1 MRLSD
6 LFTNPATGRLSH
18 SKLWANVAC
27 ASATGLFIY
36 QGVQGTLTP
45 EVWLI
50 YLGVVGGY
58 AAALRLIAARRDNP
72 DSNKEA
78 PNV

>member
-1 MRLSD
+1 MRLAD
-6 LFTNPATGRLSH
+6 LFTNPASGRLSH

-27 ASATGLFIY
+27 ATATGMFVY
-36 QGVQGTLTP
+36 QGVAGALTA

-58 AAALRLIAARRDNP
+58 SAARSWIASRRD
-72 DSNKEA
+72 SKEA
-78 PNV
+78 SNV

>member
-1 MRLSD
+1 MTLAD
-6 LFTNPATGRLSH
+6 LFTNPTTGRLSH

-27 ASATGLFIY
+27 AAATGMFVY
-36 QGVQGTLTP
+36 QGVAGTLTA

-58 AAALRLIAARRDNP
+58 SAARSWIATKRD
-72 DSNKEA
+72 SKEA
-78 PNV
+78 NNA

>member
-27 ASATGLFIY
+27 ATATAMFVY
-36 QGVQGTLTP
+36 QGVTGTLSSET
-45 EVWLI
+45 WLI
-50 YLGVVGGY
+50 YLGVVGSY
-58 AAALRLIAARRDNP
+58 SAARSWVATRRD
-72 DSNKEA
+72 KEA
-78 PNV
+78 GNA

>member
-6 LFTNPATGRLSH
+6 MFTNPASGRLSH

-27 ASATGLFIY
+27 ASATGMFIY
-36 QGVQGTLTP
+36 QGVAGQLTTDT
-45 EVWLI
+45 WLV

-58 AAALRLIAARRDNP
+58 SAARSWIASKRD
-72 DSNKEA
+72 KQEA
-78 PNV
+78 GNA

>member
-1 MRLSD
+1 MTPAD
-6 LFTNPATGRLSH
+6 LFTNPTTGRLSH

-27 ASATGLFIY
+27 AVATGMFVY
-36 QGVQGTLTP
+36 QGVAGTLTA

-58 AAALRLIAARRDNP
+58 SAARSWIAAQRDAKGGGN
-72 DSNKEA
+72 A
-78 PNV
+78 

>member
-6 LFTNPATGRLSH
+6 LFTNPASGRLSH

-27 ASATGLFIY
+27 ASATGMFIY
-36 QGVQGTLTP
+36 QGVAGQLTTDT
-45 EVWLI
+45 WLV

-58 AAALRLIAARRDNP
+58 SAARSWIAAKRD
-72 DSNKEA
+72 KQEA
-78 PNV
+78 GNA

>member
-1 MRLSD
+1 MTLAD
-6 LFTNPATGRLSH
+6 LATNPTTGRLSH

-27 ASATGLFIY
+27 AVATGMFVY
-36 QGVQGTLTP
+36 QGVAGTLTA

-58 AAALRLIAARRDNP
+58 SAARSWIAAQRDAKGGGN
-72 DSNKEA
+72 A
-78 PNV
+78 

>member
-1 MRLSD
+1 MKLAD

-27 ASATGLFIY
+27 AAATCMFVY
-36 QGVQGTLTP
+36 QGMAGTLTA

-58 AAALRLIAARRDNP
+58 SAARSWIAAKRG
-72 DSNKEA
+72 SKETGH
-78 PNV
+78 V

>member
-1 MRLSD
+1 MTLSE

-27 ASATGLFIY
+27 ATATGMFVY
-36 QGVQGTLTP
+36 QGIVGQLTTDT
-45 EVWLI
+45 WLV

-58 AAALRLIAARRDNP
+58 SAARSWIATKRD
-72 DSNKEA
+72 SKEA
-78 PNV
+78 GSA

>member
-27 ASATGLFIY
+27 AVATAMFIQ
-36 QGVQGTLTP
+36 QGWCGTLGADI
-45 EVWLI
+45 WLA
-50 YLGVVGGY
+50 YLGLVGGY
-58 AAALRLIAARRDNP
+58 SAARSWIASQRSQPGGSD
-72 DSNKEA
+72 A
-78 PNV
+78 G

>member
-27 ASATGLFIY
+27 ATATATFVY
-36 QGVQGTLTP
+36 QGVTGTLSSET
-45 EVWLI
+45 WLI
-50 YLGVVGGY
+50 YLGVVGSY
-58 AAALRLIAARRDNP
+58 STARSWIATRRD
-72 DSNKEA
+72 SKEA
-78 PNV
+78 GNA

>member
-1 MRLSD
+1 MTLSE

-27 ASATGLFIY
+27 ATATGMFVY
-36 QGVQGTLTP
+36 QGMAGQLTTDT
-45 EVWLI
+45 WLV

-58 AAALRLIAARRDNP
+58 SAARSWIATNRD
-72 DSNKEA
+72 SKEA
-78 PNV
+78 GNA

>member
-1 MRLSD
+1 MTLSE

-27 ASATGLFIY
+27 ATATSMFVY
-36 QGVQGTLTP
+36 QGIAGQLTTDT
-45 EVWLI
+45 WLV

-58 AAALRLIAARRDNP
+58 SAARSWIATKRD
-72 DSNKEA
+72 SKEA
-78 PNV
+78 GNA

>member
-6 LFTNPATGRLSH
+6 LFTNPASGRLSH

-27 ASATGLFIY
+27 ASATGMFIY
-36 QGVQGTLTP
+36 QGMAGQLTTDT
-45 EVWLI
+45 WLV

-58 AAALRLIAARRDNP
+58 SAARSWIAAKRD
-72 DSNKEA
+72 KQEA
-78 PNV
+78 GNA

>member
-1 MRLSD
+1 MSLGD
-6 LFTNPATGRLSH
+6 LFKNPATNRLSH

-27 ASATGLFIY
+27 ASATGMFIY
-36 QGVQGTLTP
+36 QGVAGTLTA

-58 AAALRLIAARRDNP
+58 SAARSWIATRRDAKGGA
-72 DSNKEA
+72 DA
-78 PNV
+78 

>member
-6 LFTNPATGRLSH
+6 LFTNPASGRLSH

-27 ASATGLFIY
+27 ASATGMFIY
-36 QGVQGTLTP
+36 QGVAGQLTTDT
-45 EVWLI
+45 WLV

-58 AAALRLIAARRDNP
+58 SAARSWIAAKRDKQEA
-72 DSNKEA
+72 SNA
-78 PNV
+78 